1 MADPLRVGIVG
12 LGIGG
17 AHADG
22 YRRLPD
28 QFEVVVAADLDPGR
42 VAFVTEWIGCEGAT
56 SFDEVVARPDLD
68 AVSLATPPFLHFE
81 QVRRVLESGKLAICE
96 KPLVGSLAE
105 VDALAEIEAATGQRV
120 MPIFQYRWGRGL
132 QKVKH
137 LVDSGVAG
145 RCNVTSIDVAWR
157 RRPDY
162 YGVAWRGR
170 LETELGGVL
179 LSHAL
184 HALDMLTYVVGPARR
199 VFARTGVRVNDV
211 ETEDCASASLEM
223 ADGSFATLSAT
234 LGSSAEISRHRFCFE
249 HLAAESNT
257 EPYENHREPWIITP
271 DSPDAETAIGGA
283 LERFVPGP
291 ELYKGQFAR
300 LYDARQR
307 GRDLPVTLADAR
319 ASLELVTA
327 LYWSARTGEQ
337 VELPMASSHP
347 AYGGWR

>member
-1 MADPLRVGIVG
+1 MGDRLRVGIVG

-22 YRRLPD
+22 FRRLPD
-28 QFEVVVAADLDPGR
+28 QFDVVVAADLDPQR
-42 VAFVTEWIGCEGAT
+42 VAFVTEWLGCEGAT
-56 SFDEVVARPDLD
+56 SFAEVVDRTDLD
-68 AVSLATPPFLHFE
+68 AISLATPPALHFD
-81 QVRRVLESGKLAICE
+81 QVAAVLASGKTAICE
-96 KPLVGSLAE
+96 KPLVGSLGE
-105 VDALAEIEAATGQRV
+105 VDRLAEIERETGRRV
-120 MPIFQYRWGRGL
+120 MPIYQYRWGRGL
-132 QKVKH
+132 QKLKH
-137 LVDSGVAG
+137 LVDRGVAG

-157 RRPDY
+157 RRPEY
-162 YGVAWRGR
+162 YDVPWRGR
-170 LETELGGVL
+170 LDTELGGVL

-199 VFARTGVRVNDV
+199 VFARTCVRVNDI
-211 ETEDCASASLEM
+211 ETEDCASVSLEM

-257 EPYENHREPWIITP
+257 EPYENHREPWTLTP
-271 DSPDAETAIGGA
+271 DTPEAAVAIAEA
-283 LERFVPGP
+283 LDHFVPGP

-300 LYDARQR
+300 LHVALEH
-307 GRDLPVTLADAR
+307 GGELPVTLADAR

-337 VELPMASSHP
+337 VELPIGPDHP